1 MRRILLLDDEQNVLQ
16 ALQRSLRQI
25 FKNTDLKIEA
35 FTAPEMAVQR
45 LNEMTFDF
53 VISDYHMPGMNGV
66 EVLRMTKQLQ
76 PHAIR
81 MMLSASA
88 DFNTIIGAINEAEIF
103 RYIAKPW
110 NSEDLKDAIL
120 AAGKHRDQE
129 LEDSQLADEL
139 RVQRGAMTPQEQ
151 EAKRLEESEPG
162 ITKVRWGPDG
172 SVLLD

>member
-25 FKNTDLKIEA
+25 FKDMDLKIEA
-35 FTAPEMAVQR
+35 FTSPEMALQR
-45 LNEMTFDF
+45 LNEMAFDF

-66 EVLRMTKQLQ
+66 DVLRATKQLQ

-88 DFNTIIGAINEAEIF
+88 DFNTIIGAINEAEVF

-110 NSEDLKDAIL
+110 TSADLKDAIL
-120 AAGKHRDQE
+120 SAGKRRDQE
-129 LEDSQLADEL
+129 LENSQLADEL

-151 EAKRLEESEPG
+151 EIKRLEESEPG